1 MALGAVFLTAPMAP
15 ALSQTAAQT
24 RWAEIL
30 AAAKVEGKVVVSYFT
45 DPASE
50 PILRLFEQK
59 YGIKVEGNAD
69 RPNSI
74 IPKMLT
80 EQKNGQFN
88 WDVLLQ
94 PVNNV
99 RIVLEP
105 AGGLEP
111 ILPFLILP
119 EVTDDANWYGGL
131 TGNVAMNPMYV
142 FYDGI
147 SNLGTGIDVNRDKF
161 SHAQFNNWP
170 DLLAPEFKK
179 KFGIYYPGRPSN
191 LTISLA
197 CYRPALDSDAKWEA
211 YVRAFFAQEP
221 LSSPEFRIVAD
232 WLIQGR
238 FDVAVGADGTY
249 LDTIKVKLKRNI
261 EDPVGDNFC
270 GYSPQGTGRSSA
282 ITVPKNPPHRNAAT
296 VFVNWYLSKEAQEA
310 LVKSYSST
318 GENSFSRR
326 TDVGHPDP
334 AAQQKAVSG
343 FQNGW
348 LKGKGLMTD
357 SDVGL
362 KLQQKVIE
370 IAREAGY

>member
-1 MALGAVFLTAPMAP
+1 MTP
-15 ALSQTAAQT
+15 AFSQTAAQAH
-24 RWAEIL
+24 WDDVL
-30 AAAKVEGKVVVSYFT
+30 AAAKIEGKVVVSYFT
-45 DPASE
+45 DPATE

-74 IPKMLT
+74 VPKILT

-119 EVTDDANWYGGL
+119 EVVDDVNWYGGL
-131 TGNVAMNPMYV
+131 TGKVEMNPIYV

-147 SNLGTGIDVNRDKF
+147 SNLGTGIDVNRDKL
-161 SHAQFNNWP
+161 SHAQFDNWP
-170 DLLAPEFKK
+170 DLLASKFKG

-197 CYRPALDSDAKWEA
+197 CYRPAFDSDAKWEA

-249 LDTIKVKLKRNI
+249 LDTLKVKLRRNI

-270 GYSPQGTGRSSA
+270 GYSPQGTARSSA

-334 AAQQKAVSG
+334 AAQQEAVMG

-357 SDVGL
+357 SDEGL